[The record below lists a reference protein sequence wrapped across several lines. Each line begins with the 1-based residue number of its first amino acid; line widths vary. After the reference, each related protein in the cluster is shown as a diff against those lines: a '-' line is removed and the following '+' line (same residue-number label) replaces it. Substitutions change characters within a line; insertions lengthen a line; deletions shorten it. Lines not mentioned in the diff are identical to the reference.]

1 MKFLKPKRLIS
12 EKLIQ
17 QKVSFLAKKIS
28 NDYKKLKVEKILV
41 VGILKGS
48 VIFLSDL
55 VRKLDIP
62 SEIDFI
68 ALSSYSGIK
77 TTGVVR
83 HLLDLRESPVGKDIL
98 IVEDIVD
105 TGYTLKYLKE
115 NLLTRK
121 PNSVRICVLLD
132 KIECRKVSVEI
143 DYKGFI
149 IPNKFVVGYGLDC
162 DEMYRYLPY
171 IATVRQ

>member
-1 MKFLKPKRLIS
+1 MKKQLKPKKFIS
-12 EKLIQ
+12 QLKIQ
-17 QKVSFLAKKIS
+17 QKVRSIAKKIS
-28 NDYKKLKVEKILV
+28 SDYKKSKTKKLLV

-48 VIFLSDL
+48 IIFLSDL
-55 VRKLDIP
+55 VRQITIP
-62 SEIDFI
+62 CEIDFI

-83 HLLDLRESPVGKDIL
+83 QLLDLRESPVGKDIL

-121 PNSVRICVLLD
+121 PKSVKICVLLD
-132 KIECRKVSVEI
+132 KIECRKVNIDI
-143 DYKGFI
+143 DYKGFV

-162 DEMYRYLPY
+162 NEMYRNLPY
-171 IATVRQ
+171 VAALK

>member
-1 MKFLKPKRLIS
+1 MKLSKPKKLIS

-17 QKVSFLAKKIS
+17 QKVTYLAKKIS
-28 NDYKKLKVEKILV
+28 YDYKKLGIKKVLV
-41 VGILKGS
+41 VGILKGR

-55 VRKLDIP
+55 VRKLKISP
-62 SEIDFI
+62 EIDFI
-68 ALSSYSGIK
+68 ALSSYTGIK

-83 HLLDLRESPVGKDIL
+83 QLLDLRESPVGKDIL

-121 PNSVRICVLLD
+121 PHSVKICVLLD
-132 KIECRKVSVEI
+132 KLECRKVNVEI
-143 DYKGFI
+143 DYRGFV

-162 DEMYRYLPY
+162 NEMYRNLPY
-171 IATVRQ
+171 VATVK

>member
-1 MKFLKPKRLIS
+1 MKLLKPKKLIS

-17 QKVSFLAKKIS
+17 QKVTYLAKKIS
-28 NDYKKLKVEKILV
+28 SDYKKSDVKKILV

-55 VRKLDIP
+55 VRKLTIP
-62 SEIDFI
+62 TEIDFI

-115 NLLTRK
+115 NILTRK
-121 PNSVRICVLLD
+121 PNSVKICVLLD
-132 KIECRKVSVEI
+132 KLECRKVDIEI
-143 DYKGFI
+143 DYKGFV
-149 IPNKFVVGYGLDC
+149 IPNKFVVG
-162 DEMYRYLPY
+162 
-171 IATVRQ
+171 